1 MIPQRRRQVWLIL
14 VVLIL
19 FATIKVPE
27 LRRKWSR
34 YRDRESRCTLLSMSY
49 APRAAL
55 LRGFVEH
62 YTQCKSSVG
71 EILIVWNG
79 AGVEAIADLAFP
91 DDSSGPKIR
100 IRVEHEPSMN
110 NRYKPDP
117 KIAYR
122 GVLSL
127 DDDLRIPCESID
139 KAFSLWK
146 QKSGHLVGWFPRLV
160 ESPEHDHGNSGFYH
174 GEPEAIEQGRYNLIL
189 SGAAFLDNRRYFEKY
204 WAEELEP
211 LRAIVNEKLNCDDI
225 LMNFVVAYSHSQS
238 SSLPV
243 VQYLRP
249 DSLVDLSHSSGVG
262 ISHNEDKF
270 IAAANECIGHFIH
283 FFGNPLRVNTFPE
296 WNAAAP
302 KPICNPS
309 RSRLFCL
316 YPKESNEKNL
326 FVTNKQ
332 TNVMA

>member
-1 MIPQRRRQVWLIL
+1 MVSDWRM
-14 VVLIL
+14 
-19 FATIKVPE
+19 
-27 LRRKWSR
+27 KWSR
-34 YRDRESRCTLLSMSY
+34 VPDEEFRCTLMSMSY
-49 APRAAL
+49 APRASL

-62 YTQCKSSVG
+62 YSQCKGSVG

-79 AGVEAIADLAFP
+79 DGVEAIADLA
-91 DDSSGPKIR
+91 SSDRSNGPTVR

-127 DDDLRIPCESID
+127 DDDLRIPCQSID
-139 KAFSLWK
+139 KAFAAWK
-146 QKSGHLVGWFPRLV
+146 QNKSHLVGWFPRLI
-160 ESPEHDHGNSGFYH
+160 ESFEHGSSGVYH

-189 SGAAFLDNRRYFEKY
+189 SGAAFLDSRRYFGMY
-204 WAEELEP
+204 WAQELEP
-211 LRAIVNEKLNCDDI
+211 LREIVNEKLNCDDI
-225 LMNFVVAYSHSQS
+225 LMNFVVAHSHSQR

-270 IAAANECIGHFIH
+270 IGAANECIGHFIH
-283 FFGNPLRVNTFPE
+283 FFGNPLRVNTFPK
-296 WNAAAP
+296 WNTAAP

-309 RSRLFCL
+309 RSRLFCF
-316 YPKESNEKNL
+316 YPKESNQ
-326 FVTNKQ
+326 NK
-332 TNVMA
+332 